1 MEENTIEEYEYSAAA
16 TNYFA
21 DFPMKDVCAMID
33 GMTNAEAIS
42 LGFASTDEIWDAISK
57 EYMITENENTLPP
70 FF

>member
-21 DFPMKDVCAMID
+21 DFPLKDVCAMID
-33 GMTNAEAIS
+33 DMSDDEAVS
-42 LGFASTDEIWDAISK
+42 LGWQSTDDIWDAVSK
-57 EYMITENENTLPP
+57 EYMITENENALPP

>member
-21 DFPMKDVCAMID
+21 DFSMKDVCAMID
-33 GMTNAEAIS
+33 DMSDDEAVS
-42 LGFASTDEIWDAISK
+42 LGWQSTDDIWDAVSK
-57 EYMITENENTLPP
+57 EYMITENENALPP